1 MYEVF
6 NMGIG
11 FCYVVDPGAAEPT
24 LSILKRHGRQAQR
37 IGHAVADP
45 EKVVRIPQ
53 RQLIGRPKT
62 FATAA
67 EADRRAG

>member
-1 MYEVF
+1 
-6 NMGIG
+6 MGIG

-53 RQLIGRPKT
+53 RQLIGRHKT